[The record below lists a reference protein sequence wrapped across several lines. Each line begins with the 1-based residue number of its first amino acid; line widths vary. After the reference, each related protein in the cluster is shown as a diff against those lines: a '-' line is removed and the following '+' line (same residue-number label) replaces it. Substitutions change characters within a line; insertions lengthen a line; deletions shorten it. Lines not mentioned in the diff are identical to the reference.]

1 MYFTRKNRKC
11 NREMKLVYG
20 RGEQF
25 IDMLIVSLTLDVVFF
40 CYITVQLSLCLAEIV
55 NIFSYQLRNLPQI
68 PL

>member
-1 MYFTRKNRKC
+1 
-11 NREMKLVYG
+11 MKLVYG

-40 CYITVQLSLCLAEIV
+40 CYIAVQLFLCLAEIV